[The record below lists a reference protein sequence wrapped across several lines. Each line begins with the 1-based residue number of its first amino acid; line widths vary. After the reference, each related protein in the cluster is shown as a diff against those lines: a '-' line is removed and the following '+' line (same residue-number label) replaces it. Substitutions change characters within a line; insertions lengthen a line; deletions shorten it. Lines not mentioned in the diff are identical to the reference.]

1 MKKRA
6 ALLASVLAV
15 VSSAT
20 AKPPIES
27 YGELPS
33 VRALDIAPS
42 GGRFAYLS
50 REKGGDYFMI
60 AEPGKGVIGGGPT
73 GDIKARDI
81 FFATDK
87 FAIVFASET
96 TGSTWFSGKWEAS
109 SAFSFDIEKKKFTT
123 LLKGFDQLYPYQGG
137 LGTIVGRAE
146 GEDAVFMPAYIG
158 VCSVGCENPEY
169 GLLKARLNLSS
180 ATIESKGTHN
190 TQDWFVDGKGTI
202 LARVDYDSDADEY
215 RVFTAKNGAMKKI
228 YQENTAL
235 PETSVVGVHPDGS
248 GLILAKSVGDDEY
261 AALSKLGFDGA
272 ITGGLFE
279 NPTSSIDGVIWGD
292 NRELIGVVYA
302 GMRPT
307 YAFFDQ
313 SLTAD
318 MATLAGMYPD
328 DAVSLVSWTDD
339 FTKLVVRV
347 EGGATAPAYFQF
359 DRGKRQIGK
368 LAQAYAAINDAD
380 VNPVVTIE
388 YKASDGLKIPSLL
401 TMPRG
406 SEFGQSLPLIVLP
419 HGGPESY
426 DAVGFD
432 WLAQYFA
439 SRGYLVFQP
448 NFRGSYGFG
457 LAHREAGYGEWGGK
471 MQDDITDG
479 VNLLTRKQ
487 WADPNRVCIVGGSY
501 GGYAALAGGA
511 YTPDLYKCVAAIA
524 PVADLNWMLTL
535 EKRESGGDSAV
546 YEYWKKLIGDKK
558 TDKAKIEAVSPAN
571 AAANFKAPVLLIHG
585 NDDTVV
591 PIGQSIRMESELK
604 KAGKP
609 VSFVK
614 LKGGDHWLSTS
625 ETRLE
630 TLRALDRFVAE
641 HIGAGG

>member
-347 EGGATAPAYFQF
+347 EGGATAPA
-359 DRGKRQIGK
+359 RAPRPARSGCRPCRP
-368 LAQAYAAINDAD
+368 ARSA
-380 VNPVVTIE
+380 
-388 YKASDGLKIPSLL
+388 
-401 TMPRG
+401 RG
-406 SEFGQSLPLIVLP
+406 SGSP
-419 HGGPESY
+419 GPPPPAA
-426 DAVGFD
+426 DAG
-432 WLAQYFA
+432 
-439 SRGYLVFQP
+439 
-448 NFRGSYGFG
+448 RGSGPATG
-457 LAHREAGYGEWGGK
+457 
-471 MQDDITDG
+471 
-479 VNLLTRKQ
+479 
-487 WADPNRVCIVGGSY
+487 
-501 GGYAALAGGA
+501 
-511 YTPDLYKCVAAIA
+511 AIA
-524 PVADLNWMLTL
+524 PCPPPPVPGRLPPAPHDRTPWRCRRRGPT
-535 EKRESGGDSAV
+535 G
-546 YEYWKKLIGDKK
+546 
-558 TDKAKIEAVSPAN
+558 SPWPSRATGTGRCRR
-571 AAANFKAPVLLIHG
+571 HG
-585 NDDTVV
+585 
-591 PIGQSIRMESELK
+591 
-604 KAGKP
+604 
-609 VSFVK
+609 
-614 LKGGDHWLSTS
+614 W
-625 ETRLE
+625 
-630 TLRALDRFVAE
+630 
-641 HIGAGG
+641 